1 MPDVTSPFPMRAASF
16 GRGSV
21 IRLVVTNQRGGVGKT
36 TTAIN
41 YACYLAQRNYR
52 TLLIDTDP
60 QGSVGIMLGLMPAA
74 FLSHF
79 LLQELTLP
87 QCVLGAQDNLD
98 VLCSN
103 KQTVEAESRLAASA
117 SPQTA
122 LASAIGPFEDRYS
135 AVVLDVSPS
144 ISLLQTCA
152 MVYARRVL
160 LPVNMDLLSL
170 NAANAVCD
178 TVRVLND
185 WLSESILVVGLM
197 PCQVH
202 KGLSITRLGEQGLEA
217 ISAKFG
223 VPVLPAVR
231 TDQSV
236 NRAFT
241 VHQPLLVIDPTSR
254 AAQDYVAVFDRVTA
268 IIEDA
273 EAQHAKGA

>member
-1 MPDVTSPFPMRAASF
+1 
-16 GRGSV
+16 V

-60 QGSVGIMLGLMPAA
+60 QGSVGIMLGLLPDG
-74 FLSHF
+74 FLSHC
-79 LLQELTLP
+79 LLQERTLP
-87 QCVLGAQDNLD
+87 QCVMSAQENLD

-103 KQTVEAESRLAASA
+103 KQTVEAELRLSASA

-122 LASAIGPFEDRYS
+122 LTSTIGPFEDLYS

-144 ISLLQTCA
+144 IGLLQTCA

-185 WLSESILVVGLM
+185 WLSEPILVVGLM

-202 KGLSITRLGEQGLEA
+202 KGLSITHLAEEGLQTV
-217 ISAKFG
+217 SAKFG

-241 VHQPLLVIDPTSR
+241 VRQPLLAFDPTSR

-268 IIEDA
+268 NIENS
-273 EAQHAKGA
+273 ETQHAKGA